1 MRILFASVLT
11 ADQKISRNIVPRTLK
26 IFTQKETCQQ
36 LQTTHP
42 DKITKEVPESQPK
55 KSQTDETETL
65 IRLEPLFSQY
75 QT

>member
-1 MRILFASVLT
+1 M
-11 ADQKISRNIVPRTLK
+11 PRTLK